1 MQIELR
7 QVLQARYQQFFTTL
21 DRSIALVEKCLGS
34 VVGPVVNTPT
44 RAVSLT
50 IFARMYNTSLAA
62 RALLHE
68 GFGIQAGMLARSILE
83 DYINLHYIT
92 DNKNIHPDELSRRY
106 IGYQR
111 VIPWKAMR
119 RLRELGHEV
128 DPEAE
133 EAAMATATAFR
144 REFADGTESDW
155 SGKSLRSKAMD
166 VQAGVAYLLLQE
178 EFSGLLHGGPA
189 SIQKIVQ
196 EGQSETALLIG
207 PHDVYID
214 TPIPALCLFLTGSTK
229 TIARIFD
236 LPELSTSAD
245 TDLGQMPKD
254 WKIK

>member
-1 MQIELR
+1 MQIEIR
-7 QVLQARYQQFFTTL
+7 QLLQVRYQQFFTTL
-21 DRSIALVEKCLGS
+21 DRSISLADKALES
-34 VVGPVVNTPT
+34 VVGPVVNTST
-44 RAVSLT
+44 AAVSLT

-62 RALLHE
+62 RLLLHE

-92 DNKNIHPDELSRRY
+92 ENKNIHPDELSRRY
-106 IGYQR
+106 IAYQGL
-111 VIPWKAMR
+111 IPWKAMR

-128 DPEAE
+128 ASEAE
-133 EAAMATATAFR
+133 EAALARATEFR
-144 REFADGTESDW
+144 REFADGTELDW

-166 VQAGVAYLLLQE
+166 VQADVAYLLLQE

-196 EGQSETALLIG
+196 EEQSSTTLLIG

-214 TPIPALCLFLTGSTK
+214 TPIPAICLFLTVSTK

-236 LPELSTSAD
+236 LPELATSAD
-245 TDLGQMPKD
+245 TELEQMPKN
-254 WKIK
+254 WRIK